1 MYCQIVIY
9 ALHAAK
15 IYVWL
20 LKLYK
25 WRLIVES
32 WKLLTLIWKT
42 FIEHLASNAHIWKH
56 NTYSYLWK
64 KNYGAYKHHM
74 SKLIKFHSKTRNW
87 LLENF
92 EHNYWELSDHVY
104 EKFESAMQG
113 TEVRRSS
120 ARLSPRLRRTLPGDR
135 SAAELDAAA
144 SSSPVY
150 CPTQQAKR
158 RRGELGAASAYFSCL
173 LRLGADELHGKH
185 GVRRRDQRGSLAIR
199 RLVSLKSGDWIPF
212 ACTSRLKEG
221 E

>member
-1 MYCQIVIY
+1 MYCQIVKY
-9 ALHAAK
+9 ALHTAK

-32 WKLLTLIWKT
+32 WNLLTLIWKT
-42 FIEHLASNAHIWKH
+42 FIEYLASNAHIWKH
-56 NTYSYLWK
+56 NTYSYLW

-120 ARLSPRLRRTLPGDR
+120 ARLPPRLRCTAPR
-135 SAAELDAAA
+135 SRRNGGAA
-144 SSSPVY
+144 SSVQLQLTSHAYSVSARMNR
-150 CPTQQAKR
+150 T
-158 RRGELGAASAYFSCL
+158 ASAA
-173 LRLGADELHGKH
+173 RDVEINAGLHWFAALCPSNPAI
-185 GVRRRDQRGSLAIR
+185 GSPSPAPQ
-199 RLVSLKSGDWIPF
+199 G
-212 ACTSRLKEG
+212 
-221 E
+221 